1 MTFYFFKRITFLLFC
16 FLEKEENIFL
26 LFVIFKERE
35 VKIFLSDFLGR
46 EFSQKEF
53 SERERELKKKTFYLF
68 ILNSNNFYPK
78 TTPPFSY
85 LFESGR
91 VNPLG
96 DPNPTLTNT
105 NYF

>member
-1 MTFYFFKRITFLLFC
+1 MTFYFFRRITFLLFC

-53 SERERELKKKTFYLF
+53 SERERIKKKNFLF
-68 ILNSNNFYPK
+68 IYS
-78 TTPPFSY
+78 
-85 LFESGR
+85 
-91 VNPLG
+91 
-96 DPNPTLTNT
+96 
-105 NYF
+105 